1 MQNKDNEEQIWS
13 DWLDFGDPEIISST
27 VSDQAGVFK
36 VHASMKILYIGSSMN
51 VKQSLL
57 EFMYDPC
64 VGKAKRFSYLI
75 TKNHEEVKNQMLIAF
90 RESHGGKLPSCM
102 ESQQI

>member
-1 MQNKDNEEQIWS
+1 MKNEDNGEQIWS
-13 DWLDFGDPEIISST
+13 EWLDFNDPDIVSST
-27 VSDQAGVFK
+27 VPDQAGVFK
-36 VHASMKILYIGSSMN
+36 VHASMKILYIGSSTN

-57 EFMYDPC
+57 ECMSDPC

-75 TKNHEEVKNQMLIAF
+75 TKDHEEIKDQMLKAF

-102 ESQQI
+102 ER

>member
-1 MQNKDNEEQIWS
+1 MKNDVNGEQIWS
-13 DWLDFGDPEIISST
+13 DWLDFGDPDIISST
-27 VSDQAGVFK
+27 VPDQAGVFK
-36 VHASMKILYIGSSMN
+36 VHASMKILYIGSSVN

-57 EFMYDPC
+57 ECMSDSC

-75 TKNHEEVKNQMLIAF
+75 TKDHEEIKDQMLKAF

-102 ESQQI
+102 ES